1 MNHDVRFKMLLKTPS
16 LLQGFFEAF
25 LPEAAPFVD
34 FNTIEFVDTERAT
47 PDGHKRT
54 GDLLVKTRFRG
65 EKAGFLIHLEHQAQP
80 DRDLAR
86 RMLEYFVLD
95 WLHYDLPVYPI
106 AVLSH
111 RGSARNKLVPLT
123 VQFPNRK
130 ILDFDFDV
138 INLGSMDAETYV
150 TIENPASLALS
161 ARMRFPKEK
170 RWELI
175 REFAL
180 TLTRM
185 MSRLPAADMVAKF
198 FFAYHKMSAEEEL
211 HLLKEI
217 GTVDSTDMRNQIMQT
232 NNPWINVG
240 LREGLAAGREE
251 GLAVGREEG
260 LAEGRLQGEAEL
272 ILRLLSRRLGKVSDA
287 DKRAIRKL
295 ELSKIEDLGE
305 ALLQFD
311 SHADLTRWLRKNRSY

>member
-16 LLQGFFEAF
+16 LLQGFFEIF

-34 FNTIEFVDTERAT
+34 FGVVEFVDTERAT

-65 EKAGFLIHLEHQAQP
+65 EKAGFLIHLEHQAQH

-86 RMLEYFVLD
+86 RMLEYFILD
-95 WLHYDLPVYPI
+95 WRHYDLPVYPI

-111 RGSARNKLVPLT
+111 KGSRRNKLLPLI

-130 ILDFDFDV
+130 ILEFDFDV
-138 INLGSMDAETYV
+138 IHLGAMDAESYT
-150 TIENPASLALS
+150 TMQNPAALALS
-161 ARMRFPKEK
+161 ARMKFPKGK
-170 RWELI
+170 RWEFI
-175 REFAL
+175 KEFAL
-180 TLTRM
+180 TLTVM
-185 MSRLPAADMVAKF
+185 MARIRVPDIVAEF
-198 FFAYHKMSAEEEL
+198 FFAYHRISEEEQL
-211 HLLKEI
+211 QLMKEI
-217 GTVDSTDMRNQIMQT
+217 GTVEPTEMGNGIMQT

-240 LREGLAAGREE
+240 IRAGREE
-251 GLAVGREEG
+251 GLAAGLEKGRM
-260 LAEGRLQGEAEL
+260 QGEAEL
-272 ILRLLSRRLGKVSDA
+272 VLRQLNRRLGKMLEA

-295 ELSKIEDLGE
+295 ELLKIEDLGE

-311 SHADLTRWLRKNRSY
+311 AYADLTSWLRKNKS